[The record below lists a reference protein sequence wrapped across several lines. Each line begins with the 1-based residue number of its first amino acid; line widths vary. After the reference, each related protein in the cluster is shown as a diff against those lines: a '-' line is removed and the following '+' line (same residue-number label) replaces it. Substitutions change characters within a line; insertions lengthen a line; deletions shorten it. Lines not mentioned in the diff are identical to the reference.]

1 MYLRG
6 GTVCTY
12 PPLYRLHLRDFDCT
26 RLESNARTGNLKLMN
41 LAYVE
46 RCVCE

>member
-1 MYLRG
+1 MSTYL
-6 GTVCTY
+6 
-12 PPLYRLHLRDFDCT
+12 PLPFALARFDCT

-46 RCVCE
+46 RGV